1 LRFELEFWTKYKI
14 NLLEV
19 QMSLKGSFVFAAILA
34 TTLVGCG
41 QPIASTPEDTTLAPV
56 YGLDSPTAI
65 PNRFIVVLKK
75 GADNQ
80 NLVERMATSNQ
91 TERARAVG
99 FSRANLEIDHV
110 YTRSLAGFSA
120 RVQDA
125 SLASLRQDARVE
137 YIEADQTMT
146 ADTTQTGAT
155 WGLDRI
161 DQRALPLDG
170 SYTYTPD
177 GSGVNAY
184 VIDTGIRI
192 THTQFGGRAVA
203 GFDAVGDGNGTNDC
217 NGHGTHVSGT
227 IGGSSY
233 GVAKNVKLYAVR
245 VLDCAGSGTNA
256 GVIAGVDWVTNN
268 HLSPAVANMSLGG
281 GASTALDSAV
291 QNSIASGVFYGI
303 AAGNSNLNACT
314 TSPAR
319 VATATTVGAST
330 NTDARASFSNFG
342 TCVDIFAPGL
352 NITSSW
358 NTSDTASNTISGT
371 SMATPHVVGVAAL
384 YLQGNPSATPA
395 AVGTA
400 LTSTATANAISSVG
414 TGSPNLLLY
423 SPLTGGGGGGGGGTG
438 TTYTGSLSGTGISQY
453 QPSTTGFTI
462 TATTI
467 LKAQLSGPAGVDFDL
482 YLQKRSTSG
491 TWSSVSS
498 SLGVTAS
505 ESITYTGT
513 AGTYRWRVYA
523 YSGSGSY
530 TLVTTP

>member
-1 LRFELEFWTKYKI
+1 VNSVKI
-14 NLLEV
+14 WAKSKIKFSEV
-19 QMSLKGSFVFAAILA
+19 SMALKGSFVFASILA
-34 TTLVGCG
+34 TTLVACG
-41 QPIASTPEDTTLAPV
+41 QPLSSAPTENATAPV
-56 YGLDSPTAI
+56 YGIDSPTAI

-75 GADNQ
+75 GIENQ
-80 NLVERMATSNQ
+80 NLVEQMAQSPRG
-91 TERARAVG
+91 ERARAIG
-99 FSRANLEIDHV
+99 FSRASLDIDHV
-110 YTRSLAGFSA
+110 YTSALAGFSA
-120 RVQDA
+120 RVEAD

-161 DQRALPLDG
+161 DQRALPLNG
-170 SYTYTPD
+170 SYAYTPD
-177 GSGVNAY
+177 GTGVNAY

-192 THTQFGGRAVA
+192 THTQFGGRAIS

-227 IGGSSY
+227 IGGATY

-256 GVIAGVDWVTNN
+256 GVIAGVDWVTAN
-268 HLSPAVANMSLGG
+268 HISPAVANMSLGG

-291 QNSIASGVFYGI
+291 QRSITSGVFYGI
-303 AAGNSNLNACT
+303 AAGNSNLDACT

-319 VATATTVGAST
+319 VASATTVGST
-330 NTDARASFSNFG
+330 TSTDARSSFSNFG
-342 TCVDIFAPGL
+342 TCVDVFAPGSS
-352 NITSSW
+352 ITSSW
-358 NTSDTASNTISGT
+358 NTSDTATNTISGT

-384 YLQGNPSATPA
+384 YMQGNPSASAA

-400 LTSTATANAISSVG
+400 ITGTATTNAISSVG
-414 TGSPNLLLY
+414 AGSPNLLLY
-423 SPLTGGGGGGGGGTG
+423 SPLTGGGNPPPPTG
-438 TTYTGSLSGTGISQY
+438 TTYTGTLSGTGISQY

-467 LKAQLSGPAGVDFDL
+467 LKAQLSGPSGVDFDL
-482 YLQKRSTSG
+482 YLQKRSSTG

>member
-1 LRFELEFWTKYKI
+1 
-14 NLLEV
+14 
-19 QMSLKGSFVFAAILA
+19 MSLKGSFVFAAILA

-41 QPIASTPEDTTLAPV
+41 QPVATVPDETAGAPV
-56 YGLDSPTAI
+56 YGIDSPTAI
-65 PNRFIVVLKK
+65 PNRYIVVLKK
-75 GADNQ
+75 GIENQ
-80 NLVERMATSNQ
+80 NLVERMAAANLTD
-91 TERARAVG
+91 RARAIG
-99 FSRANLEIDHV
+99 FTKANLEIDHV
-110 YTRSLAGFSA
+110 YTSSLVGFSA

-137 YIEADQTMT
+137 YIEADQTMS

-170 SYTYTPD
+170 NYNYTPD

-192 THTQFGGRAVA
+192 THTQFGGRAVS

-227 IGGSSY
+227 IGGSTY

-245 VLDCAGSGTNA
+245 VLDCAGSGTNS
-256 GVIAGVDWVTNN
+256 GVIAGVDWVKNN
-268 HLSPAVANMSLGG
+268 HVSPAVANMSLGG

-291 QNSIASGVFYGI
+291 QNAIASGVFFGI
-303 AAGNSNLNACT
+303 AAGNSNVDACS

-319 VATATTVGAST
+319 VATATTVGST
-330 NTDARASFSNFG
+330 TSTDARSSFSNYG
-342 TCVDIFAPGL
+342 TCVDVFAPGSS
-352 NITSSW
+352 ITSSW
-358 NTSDTASNTISGT
+358 NTSDTATNTISGT

-384 YLQGNPSATPA
+384 YMQGNPSASAA
-395 AVGTA
+395 AVGA
-400 LTSTATANAISSVG
+400 AITSTATTNAISSVG
-414 TGSPNLLLY
+414 AGSPNLLLY
-423 SPLTGGGGGGGGGTG
+423 SPLTGGGNPPPPTG
-438 TTYTGSLSGTGISQY
+438 TTYNGSLSGTGVSQY

-462 TATTI
+462 TATTV
-467 LKAQLSGPAGVDFDL
+467 LKAQLSGPSGVDFDL
-482 YLQKRSTSG
+482 YLQKRNTSG
-491 TWSSVSS
+491 SWSSVSS
-498 SLGVTAS
+498 SLGTTAS

-530 TLVTTP
+530 SLVTTP

>member
-1 LRFELEFWTKYKI
+1 LS
-14 NLLEV
+14 EV
-19 QMSLKGSFVFAAILA
+19 QKFSFWRYKCRLRDRLFLPPF
-34 TTLVGCG
+34 LPVG
-41 QPIASTPEDTTLAPV
+41 TPEESSIAPL
-56 YGLDSPTAI
+56 YGTDSPTAI
-65 PNRFIVVLKK
+65 PNRYIVVLKK
-75 GADNQ
+75 GIENQ
-80 NLVERMATSNQ
+80 NLVERMAAGNLSD
-91 TERARAVG
+91 RARAIG
-99 FSRANLEIDHV
+99 FTKANLEIDHV
-110 YTRSLAGFSA
+110 YTSSLAGFSV

-125 SLASLRQDARVE
+125 SLASLRSDVRVE
-137 YIEADQTMT
+137 YIEADQTMS
-146 ADTTQTGAT
+146 ADATQTGAT

-170 SYTYTPD
+170 NYNYTPD
-177 GSGVNAY
+177 GSGVNAF

-192 THTQFGGRAVA
+192 THTQFGGRAVS

-227 IGGSSY
+227 IGGSTY

-245 VLDCAGSGTNA
+245 VLDCAGSGTNS

-268 HLSPAVANMSLGG
+268 HVSPAVANMSLGG

-303 AAGNSNLNACT
+303 AAGNSNVNACS

-319 VATATTVGAST
+319 VATATTVGST
-330 NTDARASFSNFG
+330 TSSDARSSFSNYG
-342 TCVDIFAPGL
+342 NCVDVFAPGSS
-352 NITSSW
+352 ITSSW
-358 NTSDTASNTISGT
+358 NTNDTSTNTISGT

-384 YLQGNPSATPA
+384 YLQGNPSASA
-395 AVGTA
+395 ATVGNA

-423 SPLTGGGGGGGGGTG
+423 SPLTGGGNPPPPTG
-438 TTYTGSLSGTGISQY
+438 TTYTGTLSGTGVNSY
-453 QPSTTGFTI
+453 QPSSSGFTI
-462 TATTI
+462 SAATT
-467 LKAQLSGPAGVDFDL
+467 LKGQLSGPSGVDFDL

-498 SLGVTAS
+498 SLGTTAS
-505 ESITYTGT
+505 ESITYSAA

>member
-1 LRFELEFWTKYKI
+1 
-14 NLLEV
+14 
-19 QMSLKGSFVFAAILA
+19 MSLKGSFVFAAILA

-41 QPIASTPEDTTLAPV
+41 QPISTPEESSVAPL
-56 YGLDSPTAI
+56 YGADSPTAI
-65 PNRFIVVLKK
+65 PNRYIVVLKK
-75 GADNQ
+75 GIDNQ
-80 NLVERMATSNQ
+80 NLVERMAAGNVSD
-91 TERARAVG
+91 RARVIG
-99 FSRANLEIDHV
+99 FSKANLEIDHV
-110 YTRSLAGFSA
+110 YISSLAGFSA

-125 SLASLRQDARVE
+125 SLASLRQDSRVE
-137 YIEADQTMT
+137 YIEADQTMS

-170 SYTYTPD
+170 NYNYTPD

-192 THTQFGGRAVA
+192 THSQFGGRAVS

-227 IGGSSY
+227 IGGATY

-245 VLDCAGSGTNA
+245 VLDCAGSGTNS

-268 HLSPAVANMSLGG
+268 HISPAVANMSLGG

-303 AAGNSNLNACT
+303 AAGNSNVDACT

-342 TCVDIFAPGL
+342 SCVDVFAPGL

-358 NTSDTASNTISGT
+358 NTNDTATNTISGT

-384 YLQGNPSATPA
+384 YMQGNPSASA
-395 AVGTA
+395 ATVGA
-400 LTSTATANAISSVG
+400 AITSTATTNAISSVG

-423 SPLTGGGGGGGGGTG
+423 SPLTTGGNPPPPPPPTG
-438 TTYTGSLSGTGISQY
+438 TTYNGSLSGTGANSY
-453 QPSTTGFTI
+453 QPSSSGFTI
-462 TATTI
+462 SAATT
-467 LKAQLSGPAGVDFDL
+467 LKGQLSGPSGVDFDL

-498 SLGVTAS
+498 SLGTTAS
-505 ESITYTGT
+505 ESITYSAA

>member
-1 LRFELEFWTKYKI
+1 
-14 NLLEV
+14 
-19 QMSLKGSFVFAAILA
+19 MSLKGSFVFAAILA
-34 TTLVGCG
+34 STLVGCG
-41 QPIASTPEDTTLAPV
+41 QPVGTPEESSIAPL
-56 YGLDSPTAI
+56 YGTDSPTAI
-65 PNRFIVVLKK
+65 PNRYIVVLKK
-75 GADNQ
+75 GIENQ
-80 NLVERMATSNQ
+80 NLVERMAAGNLTD
-91 TERARAVG
+91 RARAIG
-99 FSRANLEIDHV
+99 FTKANLEIDHV
-110 YTRSLAGFSA
+110 YTSSLAGFSA

-137 YIEADQTMT
+137 YIEADQTMS

-155 WGLDRI
+155 WGLDRL

-170 SYTYTPD
+170 NYNYTPD

-192 THTQFGGRAVA
+192 SHTQFGGRAVS
-203 GFDAVGDGNGTNDC
+203 GFGAVNDGNGTNDC
-217 NGHGTHVSGT
+217 NGHGTHVAGT

-233 GVAKNVKLYAVR
+233 GVAKNVKLYAIR
-245 VLDCAGSGTNA
+245 VLDCAGSGTNS

-268 HLSPAVANMSLGG
+268 HASPAVANMSLGG

-303 AAGNSNLNACT
+303 AAGNSNVNACT
-314 TSPAR
+314 ASPAR
-319 VATATTVGAST
+319 VATATTVGST
-330 NTDARASFSNFG
+330 TSGDARSSFSNYG
-342 TCVDIFAPGL
+342 NCVDVFAPGSS
-352 NITSSW
+352 ITSSW
-358 NTSDTASNTISGT
+358 NTNDTATNTISGT

-384 YLQGNPSATPA
+384 YLQGNPSASAA

-400 LTSTATANAISSVG
+400 IISTATANAISSVG

-423 SPLTGGGGGGGGGTG
+423 SPLTGGGNLPPPPTG
-438 TTYTGSLSGTGISQY
+438 TTYTGTLSGTGVNSY
-453 QPSTTGFTI
+453 QPSSTGFTI
-462 TATTI
+462 SAATT
-467 LKAQLSGPAGVDFDL
+467 LKGQLSGPSGVDFDL

-498 SLGVTAS
+498 SLGSTAS
-505 ESITYTGT
+505 ESITYSAA
-513 AGTYRWRVYA
+513 AGTYRWRIYA